1 MYKAYLTYLY
11 MQGSLN
17 FLGYTISTFL
27 NNVSTSF
34 PLSFYFDFGSPTQF
48 YCTYNN
54 TYIFI
59 SQWATRSD

>member
-17 FLGYTISTFL
+17 FSWVYNLTFL

-34 PLSFYFDFGSPTQF
+34 PLSFYFDFGPPRQF

-59 SQWATRSD
+59 SQWATLIK